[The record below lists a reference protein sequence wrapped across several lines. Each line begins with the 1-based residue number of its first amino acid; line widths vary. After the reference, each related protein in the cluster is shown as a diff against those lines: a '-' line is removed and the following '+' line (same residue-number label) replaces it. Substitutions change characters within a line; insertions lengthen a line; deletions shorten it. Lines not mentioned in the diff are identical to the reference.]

1 MQLSHQV
8 TGLDIVPDAEFI
20 KIKKKRKT
28 LEGSIWYQKNPH
40 MKPATTPFQL

>member
-28 LEGSIWYQKNPH
+28 LEGSI
-40 MKPATTPFQL
+40 